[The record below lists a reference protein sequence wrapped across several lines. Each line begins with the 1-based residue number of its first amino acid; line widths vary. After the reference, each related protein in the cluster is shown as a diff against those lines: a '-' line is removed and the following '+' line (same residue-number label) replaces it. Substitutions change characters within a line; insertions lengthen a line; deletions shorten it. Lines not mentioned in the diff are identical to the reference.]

1 MSPSRGG
8 AAHSPRR
15 PRTPAARPR
24 STLALLLA
32 TLVAAL
38 DGSSLADA
46 QTPFPPP
53 APSPPPSFV
62 FTFPPPSPPPAT
74 ALDDFFRAAITR
86 AYAFDRYTKETTGC
100 YSWLSSGPSLG
111 DSADRNLLLPPGK
124 TWGEVAFTAYGI
136 TDADFYN
143 AGSIPNGLDELVVTF
158 ELVRATPTRGSR
170 APPGRGVVGFSSR
183 LLSPRVSVSLAL
195 PSRTF
200 AHPARR

>member
-1 MSPSRGG
+1 M
-8 AAHSPRR
+8 
-15 PRTPAARPR
+15 
-24 STLALLLA
+24 
-32 TLVAAL
+32 
-38 DGSSLADA
+38 
-46 QTPFPPP
+46 
-53 APSPPPSFV
+53 

-143 AGSIPNGLDELVVTF
+143 GGSIPNGLDELVVTF

-170 APPGRGVVGFSSR
+170 APPGTRRRRFFQ
-183 LLSPRVSVSLAL
+183 P
-195 PSRTF
+195 F
-200 AHPARR
+200 IIPARFGFARASIPIVRPPRAPLTRPRAPPRRPPTNQPTNQPTHPRSRSPKEAT